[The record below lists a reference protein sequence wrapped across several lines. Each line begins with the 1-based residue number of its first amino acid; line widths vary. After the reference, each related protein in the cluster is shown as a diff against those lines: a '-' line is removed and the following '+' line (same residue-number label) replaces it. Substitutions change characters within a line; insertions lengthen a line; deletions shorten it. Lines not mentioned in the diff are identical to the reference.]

1 MFAEF
6 GSVPLFYVSERCGVV
21 SVSSFEVVFCESDVR
36 FTSVFALRVT
46 VAWQITDVW
55 RQFRPLSGQVFF
67 CRQLQVLL
75 SFVFVLFAMSSM
87 CWGEFKTRL
96 L

>member
-1 MFAEF
+1 MWFLYLVLK
-6 GSVPLFYVSERCGVV
+6 S
-21 SVSSFEVVFCESDVR
+21 VFCESDVCFR
-36 FTSVFALRVT
+36 SVFALRVT

-87 CWGEFKTRL
+87 SWSEFKTRL
-96 L
+96 LWLSMIWLVLFMQCFG